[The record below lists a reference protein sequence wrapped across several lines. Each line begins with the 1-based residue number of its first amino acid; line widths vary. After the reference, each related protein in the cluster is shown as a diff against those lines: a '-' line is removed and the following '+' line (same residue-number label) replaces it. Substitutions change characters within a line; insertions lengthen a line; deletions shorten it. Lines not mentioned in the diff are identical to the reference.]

1 MLRDILRQQDDDASG
16 MAGRNP
22 DAPGPESMERAA
34 AGPQKRKGPP
44 PNFGRPIPFKRPE
57 LDPYGSVAGSGDVS
71 GDITRK
77 RNNNKRS

>member
-16 MAGRNP
+16 MAGRSG
-22 DAPGPESMERAA
+22 DIPGPESIKRAA
-34 AGPQKRKGPP
+34 AGPQKRKAP
-44 PNFGRPIPFKRPE
+44 PNFGQPIPFKRPE

-77 RNNNKRS
+77 RNNNKRN